1 MLIAKIENDQIVVK
15 DHKILFPDTSFAEF
29 GPQQD
34 FLQEHNCMSVRVWKE
49 HDPSNEKLVS
59 AEPYIENGE
68 VYIITVEPLSEQELA
83 GKNNFLASQLRN
95 RRNTLLKESDWTQ
108 GRDIADS
115 VAEEWAAYRLALRT
129 LPEQP
134 GFPTEV
140 TWPAAPG
147 SEQ

>member
-15 DHKILFPDTSFAEF
+15 DHKILFPDTSFTEL

-34 FLQEHNCMSVRVWKE
+34 FLQENNCMSVRVWKE
-49 HDPSNEKLVS
+49 HDTGFQKLVS
-59 AEPYIENGE
+59 ADPYIENGE
-68 VYIITVEPLSEQELA
+68 VYIVTVEPLSEQELV

-95 RRNTLLKESDWTQ
+95 QRNVLLKESDWTQ

-115 VAEEWAAYRLALRT
+115 VAEAWAVYRAALRT

-140 TWPAAPG
+140 MWPTAPG
-147 SEQ
+147 SE

>member
-1 MLIAKIENDQIVVK
+1 MLIAKIENDQIIVK
-15 DHKILFPDTSFAEF
+15 DHRILFPNTSFAEL

-34 FLQEHNCMSVRVWKE
+34 FLEENNCLPVCVWKE
-49 HDPSNEKLVS
+49 HDAGNEKLIS
-59 AEPYIENGE
+59 AEPYIENGQ
-68 VYIITVEPLSEQELA
+68 VYIVTVEPLNEQELA

-95 RRNTLLKESDWTQ
+95 RRNALLKESDWTQ

-115 VAEEWAAYRLALRT
+115 VAEAWAVYRTALRT

>member
-1 MLIAKIENDQIVVK
+1 MLIAKIENDQILVK
-15 DHKILFPDTSFAEF
+15 DHRILFPDTSFAEL

-34 FLQEHNCMSVRVWKE
+34 FLQENNCMSVRVWKE
-49 HDPSNEKLVS
+49 HDVGNEKLVP

-68 VYIITVEPLSEQELA
+68 VYIVTVEPLSEQELA
-83 GKNNFLASQLRN
+83 GKNNFLASRLREQ
-95 RRNTLLKESDWTQ
+95 RNVLLKQSDWTQ

-115 VAEEWAAYRLALRT
+115 IAEAWAVYRAALRA

-140 TWPAAPG
+140 TWPTAPG
-147 SEQ
+147 SE